1 MNTILLKKEMN
12 LLQVQP
18 LLELL
23 TQIYLQLEE
32 RKKSLKTYLLDQFI
46 VCKIL
51 IFFISYNALSIKVF
65 SNSFLVRKQVTQAN
79 TTKIIGSEKK
89 FKVILLSSVRYRYR

>member
-23 TQIYLQLEE
+23 IQIYLQLEE

-46 VCKIL
+46 VCRML
-51 IFFISYNALSIKVF
+51 TLQY
-65 SNSFLVRKQVTQAN
+65 SNLFLFHTM
-79 TTKIIGSEKK
+79 
-89 FKVILLSSVRYRYR
+89 L